1 MINFILYYS
10 FITVKQEISQNC
22 YYRQMDFRDRLRE
35 RIEYLGMLDKEVAA
49 KAGIS
54 KRAID
59 SYVGSRKCMP
69 SADVAVR
76 LAKVLGVSVEY
87 LITGE
92 NYFPNEQKSA
102 TSENHEVSSKINALV
117 DDFIK
122 LSEREQDIVLTLTD
136 KMAETTA

>member
-1 MINFILYYS
+1 M
-10 FITVKQEISQNC
+10 T
-22 YYRQMDFRDRLRE
+22 FRDRLRE
-35 RIEYLGMLDKEVAA
+35 RIEYLGLLDKEVAA

-59 SYVGSRKCMP
+59 SYVGSRGCMP

-87 LITGE
+87 LVTGE
-92 NYFPNEQKSA
+92 NYFPAEQKSA
-102 TSENHEVSSKINALV
+102 VSENQISSKIDVLV
-117 DDFIK
+117 DDFLK
-122 LSEREQDIVLTLTD
+122 LSEREQNIVLTLTD

>member
-1 MINFILYYS
+1 
-10 FITVKQEISQNC
+10 
-22 YYRQMDFRDRLRE
+22 MDFRDRLRE

-69 SADVAVR
+69 SADAAMR
-76 LAKVLGVSVEY
+76 LAKVLDVSVEY

-92 NYFPNEQKSA
+92 NYFPNGQKSA
-102 TSENHEVSSKINALV
+102 ISENHEVSSKINALA
-117 DDFIK
+117 DDFIG
-122 LSEREQDIVLTLTD
+122 LSEREQDVVLTLTD